1 MNTGYRDHDRQRR
14 IPEPDR
20 GQDDPRW
27 AQHDKERLL
36 RTRALRALRGKTQS
50 VEPDAGR
57 RPMNRLTHSYAVARI
72 GRHLAGRLGVDTDLV
87 ETAGLAHDIGHSPFG
102 HNGERALDELAQPCG
117 GFEANAQTLRIL
129 TRLETDTT
137 APAGVSYG
145 LNLTRATL
153 DATCKYPWT
162 KTAGQRKY
170 GAYAEDATTLHW
182 IRAHHPDRQVC
193 IEAQIMDWADDIA
206 NAVHDLADGIRAGS
220 IPTAALADTTDHATL
235 AVEHF
240 TTAPLSTAEE
250 AAHTLAGI
258 PQIRVLAAR
267 PYDSTPQARAAL
279 TQYTRAMITRLIA
292 AAVTAT
298 REHHPQQALTRY
310 AADLVVPQ
318 ATHAEAAILKALHLR
333 FVLRDPVRRARRQR
347 QRELLADL
355 FTRLHH
361 HAPDTL
367 EPPARHSWHAA
378 PDDRERLRVVV
389 DQVAALTDH
398 QAVALHGR
406 TLRTATRSTTT
417 AATSGTPPAG

>member
-20 GQDDPRW
+20 GRDDPRW
-27 AQHDKERLL
+27 AQHDKARLL
-36 RTRALRALRGKTQS
+36 RSRALRALRGKTQS
-50 VEPDAGR
+50 VEPNAAH
-57 RPMNRLTHSYAVARI
+57 RPMNRLTHSYVVARI
-72 GRHLAGRLGVDTDLV
+72 GRLLAGRLGVDTDLV
-87 ETAGLAHDIGHSPFG
+87 ETAGLAHDIGHPPFG

-137 APAGVSYG
+137 APTDGVSSG

-162 KTAGQRKY
+162 ATTGQRKY
-170 GAYAEDATTLHW
+170 GAYAEDAMTLQW
-182 IRAHHPDRQVC
+182 IRAHHPDRQLC

-220 IPTAALADTTDHATL
+220 IPTAALADPTDHATL

-240 TTAPLSTAEE
+240 TTAPLPTTEE
-250 AAHTLAGI
+250 AAHTLATI
-258 PQIRVLAAR
+258 PQVRALAAR

-279 TQYTRAMITRLIA
+279 ARYTRAITTRLIA

-298 REHHPQQALTRY
+298 REHHPQHALTRY
-310 AADLVVPQ
+310 AADLLVPQ
-318 ATHAEAAILKALHLR
+318 ATRAEAAILKALHLR
-333 FVLRDPVRRARRQR
+333 HVLRDPARRARRQR

-355 FTRLHH
+355 FTRIHH

-378 PDDRERLRVVV
+378 PDDRGRLRAVV

-398 QAVALHGR
+398 QALALHGR
-406 TLRTATRSTTT
+406 TLRTATRSTT

>member
-1 MNTGYRDHDRQRR
+1 
-14 IPEPDR
+14 
-20 GQDDPRW
+20 
-27 AQHDKERLL
+27 
-36 RTRALRALRGKTQS
+36 
-50 VEPDAGR
+50 
-57 RPMNRLTHSYAVARI
+57 MNRLTHSYAVARI
-72 GRHLAGRLGVDTDLV
+72 GRHLADGLDVDIDLV
-87 ETAGLAHDIGHSPFG
+87 ETAGLAHDIGHPPFG

-129 TRLETDTT
+129 TRLETDTVDVD
-137 APAGVSYG
+137 GVSYG

-162 KTAGQRKY
+162 ATAGQRKY
-170 GAYAEDATTLHW
+170 GAYAEDATTLRW

-220 IPTAALADTTDHATL
+220 IPTAALADPTDHTML

-240 TTAPLSTAEE
+240 TTAPLPTAED
-250 AAHTLAGI
+250 AAHDLAAI
-258 PQIRVLAAR
+258 PQIRALAAR
-267 PYDSTPQARAAL
+267 PYDGTPQARATLA
-279 TQYTRAMITRLIA
+279 QYTQAMTTRMIT
-292 AAVTAT
+292 AAVAAT
-298 REHHPQQALTRY
+298 REHHPQHALTRY

-318 ATHAEAAILKALHLR
+318 ATRAEAAILKALHLSH
-333 FVLRDPVRRARRQR
+333 VLRDPARRARRQR
-347 QRELLADL
+347 QRELLAGL
-355 FTRLHH
+355 FTCLHH

-367 EPPARHSWHAA
+367 EPSARHSWHAA
-378 PDDRERLRVVV
+378 PDDRGRLRVVV

-398 QAVALHGR
+398 QAVALYGR